1 LSIKLNPSKWEL
13 CEETPLH
20 VDFADS
26 LGEPFGDSLQGDWAP
41 GTAAAVPGAS
51 GWDRVPPWE
60 RAPRE
65 SLVHP
70 LLGSCPEQMMGS
82 KSRMQGKDRSEQETK
97 TKSTVGIDV
106 CKAWLD
112 IHILPSEEAFRVPNT
127 KAGSKEIIRRLRH
140 HDVQLI
146 AIEATGKWH
155 RDLHRNLVDHGYA
168 VRIVNPLRARLFA
181 EAMGLLAKTD
191 RLDARMLAIF
201 AGSLI
206 EARPP
211 APEMIEALKE
221 LVQAR
226 GSAVEEQT
234 SLTNQLK
241 SAATV
246 FLCRQLK
253 LRLTQIA
260 KHIKALETESLK
272 RIRADP
278 GLARRYDIVVSIP
291 GFGHIVAITLLAWLS
306 ELGSCNDKQIAT
318 LCGLAP
324 WPDDSSNRVGA
335 RHIRGG
341 RQLIRNIL
349 YLAALTAKRFNQPM
363 KAFFQ
368 RLTANGKA
376 TKQALV
382 AVARKLIVLANT
394 LVRAD
399 RLWQTE
405 APKCA

>member
-1 LSIKLNPSKWEL
+1 
-13 CEETPLH
+13 
-20 VDFADS
+20 
-26 LGEPFGDSLQGDWAP
+26 
-41 GTAAAVPGAS
+41 
-51 GWDRVPPWE
+51 
-60 RAPRE
+60 
-65 SLVHP
+65 
-70 LLGSCPEQMMGS
+70 
-82 KSRMQGKDRSEQETK
+82 MQGKDRSEQETK
-97 TKSTVGIDV
+97 TQSTVGIDV
-106 CKAWLD
+106 CKLWLD

-127 KAGSKEIIRRLRH
+127 KAGSKEIVRRLGRY
-140 HDVQLI
+140 DVQLI

-155 RDLHRNLVDHGYA
+155 RDLHRNLADHGYP
-168 VRIVNPLRARLFA
+168 VRGARLFA

-191 RLDARMLAIF
+191 QLDARMLAVF
-201 AGSLI
+201 AASLT

-211 APEMIEALKE
+211 APEIIEALKE

-226 GSAVEEQT
+226 CSAVEEQT
-234 SLTNQLK
+234 SLTNQFK
-241 SAATV
+241 SATTV
-246 FLCRQLK
+246 FLRRQLK
-253 LRLTQIA
+253 RRLTQIA

-272 RIRADP
+272 RINADP
-278 GLARRYDIVVSIP
+278 GLARRYDILVSIP
-291 GFGHIVAITLLAWLS
+291 GFGDVVAMTLLAWLS

-324 WPDDSSNRVGA
+324 WPDDSSDRMGA

-341 RQLIRNIL
+341 RQVIRNIL
-349 YLAALTAKRFNQPM
+349 YLAAITAKSFNQPM

-376 TKQALV
+376 KKQALV

>member
-1 LSIKLNPSKWEL
+1 MS
-13 CEETPLH
+13 
-20 VDFADS
+20 V
-26 LGEPFGDSLQGDWAP
+26 
-41 GTAAAVPGAS
+41 V
-51 GWDRVPPWE
+51 R
-60 RAPRE
+60 
-65 SLVHP
+65 P

-106 CKAWLD
+106 CKLWLD

-127 KAGSKEIIRRLRH
+127 KAGSNEIIRRLVH

-155 RDLHRNLVDHGYA
+155 RDLHRHLADRGYP
-168 VRIVNPLRARLFA
+168 VRVVNPLRARLFA

-201 AGSLI
+201 AGSLT
-206 EARPP
+206 ETRPP
-211 APEMIEALKE
+211 APEIIEALKE

-226 GSAVEEQT
+226 TTAVEEQT
-234 SLTNQLK
+234 SLTNQFK
-241 SAATV
+241 SATTV
-246 FLCRQLK
+246 FLRRQLK

-260 KHIKALETESLK
+260 KHIKALEKESLK
-272 RIRADP
+272 RIKGEP
-278 GLARRYDIVVSIP
+278 GLARRYDILVSIP
-291 GFGHIVAITLLAWLS
+291 SFGDVVAMTLLARLS

-324 WPDDSSNRVGA
+324 WPDESSDRVGA

-349 YLAALTAKRFNQPM
+349 YLAAITAKSFNPPM
-363 KAFFQ
+363 KAFFT

-376 TKQALV
+376 KKQALV
-382 AVARKLIVLANT
+382 AVARKLIILANT

>member
-1 LSIKLNPSKWEL
+1 
-13 CEETPLH
+13 
-20 VDFADS
+20 
-26 LGEPFGDSLQGDWAP
+26 
-41 GTAAAVPGAS
+41 
-51 GWDRVPPWE
+51 
-60 RAPRE
+60 
-65 SLVHP
+65 
-70 LLGSCPEQMMGS
+70 
-82 KSRMQGKDRSEQETK
+82 MQGKDRSEQETK

-106 CKAWLD
+106 CKSWLD
-112 IHILPSEEAFRVPNT
+112 IHILPSEESFRVPNT
-127 KAGSKEIIRRLRH
+127 KAGSKEINRRLRRY
-140 HDVQLI
+140 DVQLI

-155 RDLHRNLVDHGYA
+155 RDLHRNLVQHGYA
-168 VRIVNPLRARLFA
+168 VRVVNPLRARLFA

-201 AGSLI
+201 AASLT

-211 APEMIEALKE
+211 APELIEALKE

-226 GSAVEEQT
+226 RSAVDEQT

-246 FLCRQLK
+246 FLRRQLK

-260 KHIKALETESLK
+260 KHIKALETETLT
-272 RIRADP
+272 RIKADP
-278 GLARRYDIVVSIP
+278 GLARRYDILVSIP
-291 GFGHIVAITLLAWLS
+291 GFGDIVATTLLAWLS
-306 ELGSCNDKQIAT
+306 ELGSCTDKQIAT

-324 WPDDSSNRVGA
+324 WPDDSNDRVGA

-349 YLAALTAKRFNQPM
+349 YLAAITAKSFNHPM

-376 TKQALV
+376 KKQALV

>member
-1 LSIKLNPSKWEL
+1 VS
-13 CEETPLH
+13 
-20 VDFADS
+20 V
-26 LGEPFGDSLQGDWAP
+26 
-41 GTAAAVPGAS
+41 V
-51 GWDRVPPWE
+51 R
-60 RAPRE
+60 
-65 SLVHP
+65 P

-106 CKAWLD
+106 CKSWLD

-127 KAGSKEIIRRLRH
+127 KAGSKEIRRRLERC
-140 HDVQLI
+140 DVHLI

-155 RDLHRNLVDHGYA
+155 CDLHRNLADHGYP
-168 VRIVNPLRARLFA
+168 VRVVNPLRARLFA
-181 EAMGLLAKTD
+181 EGMGLLAKTD

-201 AGSLI
+201 AASLN

-211 APEMIEALKE
+211 APETIEALKE

-226 GSAVEEQT
+226 TGAVEEQT
-234 SLTNQLK
+234 SLANQLN
-241 SAATV
+241 SARTA

-253 LRLTQIA
+253 SRLTQIA
-260 KHIKALETESLK
+260 KHIRAIEKEVLK
-272 RIRADP
+272 RIKADP
-278 GLARRYDIVVSIP
+278 GLGRRYDILVSIP
-291 GFGHIVAITLLAWLS
+291 GFGDVVAMTLIAWLS

-324 WPDDSSNRVGA
+324 WPDDSSNRNGA

-341 RQLIRNIL
+341 RQLVRNVL
-349 YLAALTAKRFNQPM
+349 YWAAITAKGFNPPM
-363 KAFFQ
+363 KAFFL
-368 RLTANGKA
+368 RLTADGKA
-376 TKQALV
+376 SKLALI
-382 AVARKLIVLANT
+382 AVARKLIILANA

>member
-1 LSIKLNPSKWEL
+1 
-13 CEETPLH
+13 
-20 VDFADS
+20 
-26 LGEPFGDSLQGDWAP
+26 
-41 GTAAAVPGAS
+41 
-51 GWDRVPPWE
+51 
-60 RAPRE
+60 
-65 SLVHP
+65 
-70 LLGSCPEQMMGS
+70 
-82 KSRMQGKDRSEQETK
+82 MQGKDRSEQETK
-97 TKSTVGIDV
+97 IKSTVGIDV
-106 CKAWLD
+106 CKLWLD

-127 KAGSKEIIRRLRH
+127 KAGTKEIVRRLTRY
-140 HDVQLI
+140 DVQLI

-155 RDLHRNLVDHGYA
+155 RDLHRNLVDHGYP
-168 VRIVNPLRARLFA
+168 VRVVNPLRARLFA

-201 AGSLI
+201 AASLT

-211 APEMIEALKE
+211 APEVIETLKE

-226 GSAVEEQT
+226 SSAVEEQT

-246 FLCRQLK
+246 FLRRQLK
-253 LRLTQIA
+253 RRLMQIV
-260 KHIKALETESLK
+260 KHIKALETEALR
-272 RIRADP
+272 RIKTDQ
-278 GLARRYDIVVSIP
+278 GLGRRYEILVSIP
-291 GFGHIVAITLLAWLS
+291 GFGQVVAMTLLAWLS
-306 ELGSCNDKQIAT
+306 ELGSCNDKQIAA

-324 WPDDSSNRVGA
+324 WPDDSSDRVGA

-349 YLAALTAKRFNQPM
+349 YLAAVTAKTFNPPM

-382 AVARKLIVLANT
+382 AVARKLIILANT

-399 RLWQTE
+399 RLWQAE
-405 APKCA
+405 APKRA